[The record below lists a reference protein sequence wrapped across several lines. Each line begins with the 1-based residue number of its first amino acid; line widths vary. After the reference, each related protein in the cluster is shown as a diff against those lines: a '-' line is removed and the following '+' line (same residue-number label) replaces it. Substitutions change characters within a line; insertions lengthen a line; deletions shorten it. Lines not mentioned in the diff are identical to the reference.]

1 MHFPALFS
9 LPDRPRTS
17 SFPGSFTDCILKS
30 AVLCLPCFLFEY
42 WNYSK
47 KTMFSISMLH
57 LVLSVFWFA
66 AVPVFLKFLPILK
79 KKQEKLLWI
88 IQTLLVCSLCIGLWQ
103 LKLYSKL
110 RTSLFVSVKTPFVF
124 WGLLGFLTVIQILS
138 SFLRQKHNRS

>member
-9 LPDRPRTS
+9 LPEQTKNIFFSRIFHRLYPKKCC
-17 SFPGSFTDCILKS
+17 FVS
-30 AVLCLPCFLFEY
+30 ALLLFEY

-79 KKQEKLLWI
+79 EKQEKLLWI

-124 WGLLGFLTVIQILS
+124 WGLLGFLAVIQILS

>member
-17 SFPGSFTDCILKS
+17 SFPDLSSRLYPKKCCFACS
-30 AVLCLPCFLFEY
+30 AFFFEY

-66 AVPVFLKFLPILK
+66 ASTCFPEISADFEGKTR
-79 KKQEKLLWI
+79 KLLWI

-124 WGLLGFLTVIQILS
+124 WGLLGFLAVIQILS

>member
-79 KKQEKLLWI
+79 EKQEKLLWETSNDFKDI
-88 IQTLLVCSLCIGLWQ
+88 SYHFMLDTTPLLLECLLLEYHKTSQ
-103 LKLYSKL
+103 
-110 RTSLFVSVKTPFVF
+110 RTA
-124 WGLLGFLTVIQILS
+124 
-138 SFLRQKHNRS
+138 